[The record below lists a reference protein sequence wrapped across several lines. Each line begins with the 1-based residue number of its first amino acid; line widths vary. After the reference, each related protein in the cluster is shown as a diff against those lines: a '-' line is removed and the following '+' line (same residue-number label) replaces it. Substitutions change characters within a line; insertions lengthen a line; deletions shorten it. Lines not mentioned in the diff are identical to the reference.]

1 MHQNTFREGPDV
13 TNLRI
18 PPHSIESEQSVLGGL
33 LLENGAWDRIAGV
46 LNETDFYRYDHR
58 IIFQHIVK
66 LINTAHPADVITVFE
81 SLSGTGKAEEVGG
94 LSYLNALAQNT
105 PSAANILHYAETVRE
120 RGIARKLLTTFD
132 ELSARIYNPKGTGI
146 KQILDEAEMRILAI
160 AEERARISQSF
171 LELQTLLVQ
180 VVERVDELYNQE
192 TRNDVTGLATGFVEL
207 DRLTAG
213 MHDGDLI
220 IVAGRP
226 SMGKTAFAINI
237 AENVVLKHDLP
248 IAVFSMEMGGAQ
260 LAQRMLGSVGKVDQQ
275 RLRTG
280 QLLDE
285 DWPRMTH
292 GIQQLSNARVYI
304 DETSALTVQELRA
317 RARRLAR
324 QSGKLGLIIVD
335 YLQLMAPTSEGENRA
350 TEVSEMSRNLKW
362 LAKELNCPVIA
373 LSQLNRSLENRP
385 NKRPMMADLR
395 ESGAIEQDADVILF
409 IYRDEVYNPDSPD
422 RGTAEI
428 ICSKQR
434 RGPIGTTRLTFLGEY
449 TKFDNYVGARLNI

>member
-1 MHQNTFREGPDV
+1 
-13 TNLRI
+13 
-18 PPHSIESEQSVLGGL
+18 
-33 LLENGAWDRIAGV
+33 
-46 LNETDFYRYDHR
+46 
-58 IIFQHIVK
+58 
-66 LINTAHPADVITVFE
+66 
-81 SLSGTGKAEEVGG
+81 
-94 LSYLNALAQNT
+94 
-105 PSAANILHYAETVRE
+105 
-120 RGIARKLLTTFD
+120 
-132 ELSARIYNPKGTGI
+132 
-146 KQILDEAEMRILAI
+146 
-160 AEERARISQSF
+160 
-171 LELQTLLVQ
+171 

-428 ICSKQR
+428 ICGKQR